1 MSGDGATPA
10 RGRRRVPVEAHGLAV
25 HAISLGGTL
34 GGDPPTGQ
42 LFRRVVHQSPRSVH
56 MSEEDQVE
64 TLTALTQPFGAKQ
77 LYESRTILIMGEIN
91 SMVAERVTAQL
102 LALSGQSRDPIRLF
116 IHSNG
121 GHVESGD
128 TIHDMIKF
136 VQARII
142 MVGTGWVASAG
153 THIYLAVPREDRYA
167 LPNTR
172 FMIHQPLGGVGG
184 RAADLQIEAEEIL
197 KARERLN
204 RTIAEATGQ
213 PIARVR
219 KDTDRNFWMSPA
231 EAKEYGIV
239 GTIIASSADLPR

>member
-1 MSGDGATPA
+1 M
-10 RGRRRVPVEAHGLAV
+10 
-25 HAISLGGTL
+25 
-34 GGDPPTGQ
+34 
-42 LFRRVVHQSPRSVH
+42 H
-56 MSEEDQVE
+56 MSDTDPMEK
-64 TLTALTQPFGAKQ
+64 LTGLTQPFVAKQ
-77 LYESRTILIMGEIN
+77 LYDSRTILIMGEIDG
-91 SMVAERVTAQL
+91 MLAERVTGQL
-102 LALSGQSRDPIRLF
+102 LTLSALSKDPIRLF

-136 VQARII
+136 VEPRVI

-153 THIYLAVPREDRYA
+153 THIYLAAPREDRYA

-204 RTIAEATGQ
+204 RTIADATGQ
-213 PIARVR
+213 PLAKVR

-239 GTIIASSADLPR
+239 GTIIASSSEMPR